1 MTEESKSN
9 GIYLSPVGGNPIKHS
24 TPCFNT
30 TGGGGGYKKEKA
42 FFLQNLK
49 GLLTQDALHHKIKN
63 IRLKLMN
70 NK

>member
-9 GIYLSPVGGNPIKHS
+9 GIYLSPVGGKPIKHS

-30 TGGGGGYKKEKA
+30 TGGGGYKKEKA
-42 FFLQNLK
+42 LSLQNLK
-49 GLLTQDALHHKIKN
+49 GLLNPRRLAPQNKN